1 MSTYKKFYVDR
12 KIIFMLPKE
21 KLFEADMG
29 KLYEDQLKNLLKLLI
44 KP

>member
-1 MSTYKKFYVDR
+1 
-12 KIIFMLPKE
+12 MLPKE

-29 KLYEDQLKNLLKLLI
+29 KKYEEQVKNLLKLLI